1 MDITISDNAAKRI
14 SELVAKD
21 GRSELMLRVLIS
33 GGGCSGFTCEF
44 SLEEKQTNLDIEF
57 IHQGSK
63 VVVDMVSL
71 GYVKGSELDFVDE
84 VMGSYFSLK
93 NPNAK
98 STCGCGASFAV

>member
-1 MDITISDNAAKRI
+1 
-14 SELVAKD
+14 
-21 GRSELMLRVLIS
+21 MLRVLIS

-44 SLEEKQTNLDIEF
+44 SLDSCLNDTDILFE
-57 IHQGSK
+57 HNGSK
-63 VVVDMVSL
+63 VVVDMMSL

-98 STCGCGASFAV
+98 STCGCGTSFAV